1 MIDPIKEIKN
11 TYGGFPPSIWILAV
25 TQLINR
31 AGAMVVFFL
40 AIYLKKEL
48 ALEFYQV
55 GWAMAVFGVGSIL
68 GIKCGGF
75 LTDRIGF
82 YKVMVASL
90 VIGAICFVCVS
101 FIQNYFLLLVGLFAM
116 AFSSEAYRPANMA
129 AVSLFSTSA
138 NYLKA
143 ITLNRLAINLGFA
156 IGPALGGLLATIQ
169 FKYIFWVDA
178 GSSLLAAGMAFVFL
192 KGLPSLKSPTS
203 TPTEGSIA
211 SPYKDKWF
219 MWFLPMVSLYSISF
233 LQLFTTMTIYYEEV
247 ENLTK
252 IQIGQLLALNGGIV
266 AVFEMFL
273 INKIGHRG
281 RPLNFIAAG
290 TLMLIFCYLLLFVAH
305 GFLWMVVI
313 TVFASLSEMLAMPFM
328 NTFMNDRS
336 NASNKGQYASLYIIA
351 WSFAHIVTP
360 LLATG
365 IAHASGYGA
374 LWTTMLVISF
384 GSLIIGRAI
393 QVGIARSSNREMI
406 KNKGVI

>member
-1 MIDPIKEIKN
+1 MIDPLKEIKN
-11 TYGGFPPSIWILAV
+11 TYGGLPTSIWILAI

-55 GWAMAVFGVGSIL
+55 GWAMAVYGIGSIL
-68 GIKCGGF
+68 GIKCGGY

-90 VIGAICFVCVS
+90 LIGAFCFVAVS
-101 FIQNYFLLLVGLFAM
+101 FIQNYSWLLVGLFAM

-129 AVSLFSTSA
+129 AVSLFSDSN

-169 FKYIFWVDA
+169 FQYVFWADA

-192 KGLPSLKSPTS
+192 KSHKVVQSSSNDGVSDPT
-203 TPTEGSIA
+203 A
-211 SPYKDKWF
+211 SPYRDKWF
-219 MWFLPMVSLYSISF
+219 LWFLPMVSLYSISF

-247 ENLTK
+247 EHLTK

-273 INKIGHRG
+273 ITKIGHRG
-281 RPLNFIAAG
+281 RPMNFIAAG
-290 TLMLIFCYLLLFVAH
+290 TLLLICCYLLLYVAH

-313 TVFASLSEMLAMPFM
+313 TVFASLSEMFAMPFM

-336 NASNKGQYASLYIIA
+336 NASNKGQYSSLYIIA
-351 WSFAHIVTP
+351 WSLAHIATP

-365 IAHASGYGA
+365 IAQAAGYGS
-374 LWTTMLVISF
+374 LWTTMLIFSL
-384 GSLIIGRAI
+384 GSLVIGRCI
-393 QVGIARSSNREMI
+393 HKGIAKDFDATGI
-406 KNKGVI
+406 KK